1 MKNYIDF
8 VKSYLKENKAY
19 FVAGLVYL
27 LFCVVL
33 YFFLPFTE
41 EQKQQFFLW
50 AKQYISNFASYMH
63 NPLQMWVIIFVNNSL
78 IFFLTIL
85 SWFFLSFF
93 GMLLTVSQVIKILIV
108 TQLAVE
114 KVWIMKTVL
123 SMLPHWVF
131 EITAFVLALWLMFKI
146 TVLII
151 KKVWNWKKVKISDE
165 LKNVFKFFFLFIIPL
180 TAFAAL
186 IETFITPLFI

>member
-8 VKSYLKENKAY
+8 VRSYLKENKAY
-19 FVAGLVYL
+19 FVTWLVYF

-33 YFFLPFTE
+33 YFFLPLTE
-41 EQKQQFFLW
+41 EQKQQLFLW
-50 AKQYISNFASYMH
+50 AKQYVSNLASYMN
-63 NPLQMWVIIFVNNSL
+63 NPLQMWLIIFVNNSL

-85 SWFFLSFF
+85 SWFFLSFL

-108 TQLAVE
+108 SHLAVE

-131 EITAFVLALWLMFKI
+131 EITALVLALWLMFKI